1 MQNAPPPFT
10 SLLLFSFE
18 VLLICENLLLP
29 LAALSLCKVKQY
41 CSVRSNWVTSDFIMI
56 SGESFEIKYAWRSV
70 LNIYTDY
77 LILTTL
83 ILLMLLEFDVK
94 CKQESNLLEM

>member
-1 MQNAPPPFT
+1 
-10 SLLLFSFE
+10 
-18 VLLICENLLLP
+18 
-29 LAALSLCKVKQY
+29 
-41 CSVRSNWVTSDFIMI
+41 MI